1 MTISERRASYPLQER
16 LKIYDP
22 NSMAQRLDDLQKQP
36 RKLVL
41 HGVNVLNKNTLV
53 NELSV
58 LVPSSAENGGPKCH
72 RAKILRY
79 TIDYIR
85 MIQEENNQLRQQLG
99 LLSNK

>member
-1 MTISERRASYPLQER
+1 MKE
-16 LKIYDP
+16 
-22 NSMAQRLDDLQKQP
+22 KQ
-36 RKLVL
+36 VF
-41 HGVNVLNKNTLV
+41 HI